1 MVAHAYEKWRMETNP
16 NADPLVNQQKL
27 TLESLTE
34 QVKVRMRKFWESRMQ
49 RILSFLGMPMKARGH
64 EGPEK
69 DRRIRTYKEYLS
81 QGGVAKEVSL
91 FTNCNFINLCF

>member
-1 MVAHAYEKWRMETNP
+1 
-16 NADPLVNQQKL
+16 LVNQKKL
-27 TLESLTE
+27 TLAPLTE

-69 DRRIRTYKEYLS
+69 EGRVRTYKEYLS

-91 FTNCNFINLCF
+91 FTDCDFINFCF